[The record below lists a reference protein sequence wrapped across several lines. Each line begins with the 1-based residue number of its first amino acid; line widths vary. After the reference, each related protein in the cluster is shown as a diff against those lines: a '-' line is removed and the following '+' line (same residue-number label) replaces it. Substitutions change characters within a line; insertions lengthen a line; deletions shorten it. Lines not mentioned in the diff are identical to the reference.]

1 MDSISKTNNSIETN
15 KGPIGA
21 TITNVHLILFVGLN
35 FIFLNGIKRRKI
47 NKLKQERYR
56 SNVPKF
62 WTIML
67 KELLTVPLALFI
79 YWFAFTFIIKVILWF
94 ITYIINS
101 RQMYR
106 QQMNMN
112 MNMNMKQ
119 FVVKSITTTIFDNL
133 LIDFKIYAYLFM
145 YNAIILVSILIILLF
160 NLKENI
166 NDTFIDRLF
175 FIYQILMTFSIIIL
189 FRKFNN

>member
-1 MDSISKTNNSIETN
+1 MYSISKTNNSIETN

-21 TITNVHLILFVGLN
+21 TITNFHLILFVGLN

-106 QQMNMN
+106 EQ